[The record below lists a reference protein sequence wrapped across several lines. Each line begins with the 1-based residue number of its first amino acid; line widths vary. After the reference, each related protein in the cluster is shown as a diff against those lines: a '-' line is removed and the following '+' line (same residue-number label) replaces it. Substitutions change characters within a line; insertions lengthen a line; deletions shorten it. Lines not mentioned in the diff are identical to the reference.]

1 MSGVAIIEQ
10 SAAAD
15 AAKRQ
20 GTSVLRPGFA
30 VYAAGLVLL
39 LVLLAAAWP
48 HLLAPTDPYDIDP
61 GSAFLPPSAAHW
73 FGTDQSGRD
82 SFSRVVHGTRSSL
95 LIGLLSIVTALV
107 LGGVLGL
114 AAVLGG
120 KIVDHAV
127 GRVIDVLF
135 AFPGLILA
143 LICIAILG
151 ASPVT
156 LAVAVGVG
164 SAGGYARIIRAQG
177 LIVSSS
183 GYVVA
188 ARMLGHSPGRILA
201 LTILPNV
208 ARPLLPLF
216 TLGVGQCI
224 VWATGLSFLGLGVQ
238 PPEAEWGALLADSR
252 SYTAIA
258 WWLTVFPG
266 GVIALTSL
274 SLTVLGRHLQ
284 ARLDG
289 RDAV

>member
-1 MSGVAIIEQ
+1 VSGVAIIEQ

-15 AAKRQ
+15 AAKHKGPAAR
-20 GTSVLRPGFA
+20 RPGFA
-30 VYAAGLVLL
+30 VYAAGIVLL

-61 GSAFLPPSAAHW
+61 DSAFLPPSALHW

-82 SFSRVVHGTRSSL
+82 TFSRVIHGTRSSL
-95 LIGLLSIVTALV
+95 LIGILSIITALAV
-107 LGGVLGL
+107 GGILGL

-120 KIVDHAV
+120 RTVDHAV
-127 GRVIDVLF
+127 SRIIDVLF

-156 LAVAVGVG
+156 LAIAVGVG
-164 SAGGYARIIRAQG
+164 SAGGYGRIIRAQG
-177 LIVSSS
+177 LIVSTSN
-183 GYVVA
+183 YVAA
-188 ARMLGHSPGRILA
+188 ARMLGHAPSRILA
-201 LTILPNV
+201 FTILPNI

-252 SYTAIA
+252 SYTAMA

-266 GVIALTSL
+266 SMIAITSL
-274 SLTVLGRHLQ
+274 SLTILGRHLQ

-289 RDAV
+289 RDVA